1 MRTGR
6 FIGCILALAVIC
18 SRPTHTLVA
27 QSPTPPSGERRFDVA
42 SVKLS
47 PPLNERVAQARAAGG
62 PPPTVYDM
70 RTLPGGRFTATMA
83 SLKMLVGY
91 AFEVRD
97 YQIEGGP
104 KWLATDYFDIAATAN
119 SDVTAP
125 EIRTMLKAL
134 LTERFGLRARLES
147 RQAPVHVLT
156 VARSDGRL
164 GPELKRTT
172 PECERQ
178 LEERKNGLASPV
190 PVPRALP
197 TTVLCGGM
205 MMRGTP
211 TGGSIMST
219 SGTEIAQLINL
230 ISSVVAAPVIDRT
243 GLSGHFDLTLE
254 YMPERQAAGRRPGL
268 DPNSDVPPPPITMAL
283 QQQLGLKLEQQLGPL
298 PVVVI
303 DAAEHPTPD

>member
-1 MRTGR
+1 MRQV
-6 FIGCILALAVIC
+6 ILTILLLGSLNLAATA
-18 SRPTHTLVA
+18 P
-27 QSPTPPSGERRFDVA
+27 QPGERRFDVA

-47 PPLNERVAQARAAGG
+47 PPLNERIAQARRAGG

-70 RTLPGGRFTATMA
+70 RTQPGGRFTATMA

-104 KWLATDYFDIAATAN
+104 AWLATDYFDIAATAN
-119 SDVTAP
+119 ADVAP
-125 EIRTMLKAL
+125 AEIRTMLRAL
-134 LTERFGLRARLES
+134 LTERFGLRARLET

-164 GPELKRTT
+164 GPDLKRTS

-178 LEERKNGLASPV
+178 LEDRKNGLVKPV
-190 PVPRALP
+190 PVPSALP

-211 TGGSIMST
+211 TGGSSMSA
-219 SGTEIAQLINL
+219 SGTDIAQLINL
-230 ISSVVAAPVIDRT
+230 ISSAVAAPVSDRT
-243 GLSGHFDLTLE
+243 GLSGHFDFTLE
-254 YMPERQAAGRRPGL
+254 YTPERQVAGRQPGL
-268 DPNSDVPPPPITMAL
+268 DPNSDRPPPPISMAL

-303 DAAEHPTPD
+303 DAADHPTPD